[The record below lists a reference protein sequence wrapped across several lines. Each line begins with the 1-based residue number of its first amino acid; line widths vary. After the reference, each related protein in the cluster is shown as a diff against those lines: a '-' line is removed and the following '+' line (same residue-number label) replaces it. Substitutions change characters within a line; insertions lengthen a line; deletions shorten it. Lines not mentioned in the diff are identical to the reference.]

1 MNGVLGDWKKDLAEG
16 IAKGVAD
23 PKKLPTAKLGDKW
36 ICQWEQLG
44 VPCPSEPDHFGRNA
58 HKVCCFCYAVGHP
71 LARCPVAA
79 KEGVPVAALLAEA
92 PPPAAAG
99 PGGGRGR
106 ALRAEQ
112 EMAAAARRRDGGRR

>member
-1 MNGVLGDWKKDLAEG
+1 MRRAVATAEARAKVL
-16 IAKGVAD
+16 AD

-92 PPPAAAG
+92 PPPAAAR